1 MVADFLDVYNATGRS
16 ERWGLP
22 TSEVVEIPG
31 IGLTQFFQRGALHFE
46 SNVEVKRLLAWDYVG
61 GGLGGSVD
69 QQVEAAPETAPEGG
83 EQIGAFDHYVANV
96 DADGNATGFL
106 DFFTRLGG
114 VEAFGIPKT
123 EARVDTGAE
132 GTLMEPGT
140 TAGFTRQYFQAAVF
154 QLAEDGSVQLTLL
167 GDTLRDT
174 LVPGHADED
183 AFGAADALS
192 LGDEVS
198 PPVISS

>member
-1 MVADFLDVYNATGRS
+1 MVTLAATTRVS
-16 ERWGLP
+16 KLLLKPLLKAESKLARLTTMWLTWTLMATP
-22 TSEVVEIPG
+22 LASWTS
-31 IGLTQFFQRGALHFE
+31 
-46 SNVEVKRLLAWDYVG
+46 S
-61 GGLGGSVD
+61 
-69 QQVEAAPETAPEGG
+69 
-83 EQIGAFDHYVANV
+83 
-96 DADGNATGFL
+96 
-106 DFFTRLGG
+106 TRLGG

-123 EARVDTGAE
+123 EARADTGAE

-167 GDTLRDT
+167 GDTLRGM
-174 LVPGHADED
+174 LVPGFADED

-192 LGDEVS
+192 VGDEVS